1 MVLNTD
7 TGTPVTSITP
17 MILIS
22 PLRKLILQKD
32 TGNCDDIEDSKKES
46 SSFETYTYKFPKVT
60 MDNYKATEIKFK
72 PKVYFITNPIQNN

>member
-22 PLRKLILQKD
+22 LLRKLILQKIQAIVM
-32 TGNCDDIEDSKKES
+32 TLRILKKES

-72 PKVYFITNPIQNN
+72 PKVYFYY